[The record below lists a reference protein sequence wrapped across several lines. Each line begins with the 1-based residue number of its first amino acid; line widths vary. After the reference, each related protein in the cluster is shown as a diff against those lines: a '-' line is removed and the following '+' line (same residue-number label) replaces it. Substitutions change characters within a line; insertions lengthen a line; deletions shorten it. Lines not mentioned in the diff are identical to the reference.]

1 VRAIH
6 RRFRW
11 WRFESPGRKR
21 FGRTAAR
28 FLSRLARPAQHDF
41 TEDEIVL
48 ADVHHDLVEIE
59 KSINAATGKHNE
71 FLKVLSLPSL
81 DRKVTQSVLILK
93 ITTYRVGSP
102 RKRGEG
108 LRIGT
113 IREWPRG
120 LKKQDQAEE
129 HFDLWFPLLS
139 PSRKL
144 RQWLNVDL
152 DKRWELFVERYKREM
167 TRKTDS
173 RQALILV
180 AKMAEKMTVSV
191 GCSCEDERYC
201 HRSIL
206 LKLIRRAG
214 TKKFQEAKASEFAD

>member
-1 VRAIH
+1 M
-6 RRFRW
+6 
-11 WRFESPGRKR
+11 K
-21 FGRTAAR
+21 
-28 FLSRLARPAQHDF
+28 L
-41 TEDEIVL
+41 
-48 ADVHHDLVEIE
+48 
-59 KSINAATGKHNE
+59 
-71 FLKVLSLPSL
+71 
-81 DRKVTQSVLILK
+81 
-93 ITTYRVGSP
+93 TTYLVGSA

-120 LKKQDQAEE
+120 LKKRYQSEE
-129 HFDLWFPLLS
+129 HFDLWFPLLA

-144 RQWLNVDL
+144 RQWLNEDL
-152 DKRWELFVERYKREM
+152 DDRWETFVERYKREII
-167 TRKTDS
+167 RKTDS

-206 LKLIRRAG
+206 VKLIRRAG
-214 TKKFQEAKASEFAD
+214 TKKFQDAKTSEIEL